1 MHLRERRAV
10 NSKIIERRRTRTP
23 AAVVAIA
30 ATFLWVTAAI
40 AAETG
45 NAAKGKETFA
55 KTCGTCHGNTGKGDG
70 PAGAALNPKPKDLT
84 DKAYVSK
91 LDNTYLTN
99 IIGKG
104 GAAVGKSP
112 LMPSFNGQLKD
123 QDIKDVIAYIRSLA
137 K

>member
-1 MHLRERRAV
+1 MQRERKAG
-10 NSKIIERRRTRTP
+10 NSKIIETRRMRTP

-30 ATFLWVTAAI
+30 ATFLWVTAAR

-45 NAAKGKETFA
+45 NAAKGQEIFA
-55 KTCGTCHGNTGKGDG
+55 KSCGICHGNTGKGDG

-91 LDNTYLTN
+91 LDDKYLN
-99 IIGKG
+99 DIIGKG
-104 GAAVGKSP
+104 GAAVGKSA
-112 LMPSFNGQLKD
+112 LMPPFSSQLKE